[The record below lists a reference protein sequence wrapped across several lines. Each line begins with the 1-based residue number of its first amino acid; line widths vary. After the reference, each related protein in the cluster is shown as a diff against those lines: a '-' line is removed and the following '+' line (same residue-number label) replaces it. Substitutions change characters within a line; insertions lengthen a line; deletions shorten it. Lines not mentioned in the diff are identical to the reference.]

1 MESSQPLV
9 PIKMPL
15 AVLLQ
20 QACDMHKICYSD
32 LEAVKKV
39 GLDMSLVDA
48 IPQLVLDLSKAHS
61 DWINVKKDSV
71 QEGKE
76 LKKYIAEMCK
86 FRTDLSRSLRFAAK
100 KAGVKLVVPYYKTR
114 SGYEVSQHLNDLA
127 VMGRRKRW
135 MLEKINF
142 DMSILEEAVHHSFNL
157 TEKIIFRRQSRP
169 VDSKERKARD
179 ELYSKLYRIV
189 EEIRICGKFAMR
201 HSRRRKLYA
210 NSYWRRPK
218 RGRPRGFAS
227 PKPKKRGNVQTAALK
242 GVKPMYQ
249 PSVVTKSTN
258 PGPPPDS

>member
-15 AVLLQ
+15 AELLQ

-61 DWINVKKDSV
+61 DWVKVKIYSV
-71 QEGKE
+71 YEGKE

-86 FRTDLSRSLRFAAK
+86 FRTDLSRSIRFAVK
-100 KAGVKLVVPYYKTR
+100 KAGSQLKVPYYKTR
-114 SGYEVSQHLNDLA
+114 SGLEVSQHLNDLA
-127 VMGRRKRW
+127 VMGRNRKW

-142 DMSILEEAVHHSFNL
+142 DMSTLEEAVHHSFNL
-157 TEKIIFRRQSRP
+157 SEKIFSRRRNKP
-169 VDSKERKARD
+169 IHSKERKARD